1 MAFIED
7 VNYQLNWLMKESKGA
22 INLINNQSEVV
33 TLETENPLL
42 FKIWV
47 DMLRNEKPVFF
58 DMQSA
63 TLRTGAEE
71 VGENEN

>member
-42 FKIWV
+42 FKIL
-47 DMLRNEKPVFF
+47 LRYYNYNP
-58 DMQSA
+58 
-63 TLRTGAEE
+63 
-71 VGENEN
+71 